1 MLFHLEMVSKTE
13 PSGDSSKQTLYVI
26 KTRERDA
33 SRDGAFHKVHGQS
46 LVEAPYYTL
55 LSEMFSVNI
64 SQTPE
69 IDKW

>member
-1 MLFHLEMVSKTE
+1 MLLYLEMMSKAE
-13 PSGDSSKQTLYVI
+13 PSGNSPKQALYVI
-26 KTRERDA
+26 KARECDA

-46 LVEAPYYTL
+46 LIEAPYYTL

-69 IDKW
+69 IDK